1 MKTYKTAES
10 VCAGHPDKLCDFI
23 SDSIL
28 DACLYKDKSSR
39 VACEVMA
46 TRHRIIVAGE
56 ISCSKSVD
64 IRYEVRRAL
73 QKLGYNP
80 FAYLIYVFVHKQSKD
95 IAGGVDLS
103 VEARNGDTSCYA
115 HLGAGDQ
122 GTVYGYATDE
132 TDEYIPLPLL
142 LSHKICKRLDSVR
155 RDNIIRGIKP
165 DGKAQVTVEYLNGKP
180 KRIKTIVVSVQHG
193 KDKDLDVLKNEI
205 ISEVLHPVFQKFP
218 FDADTEILVNPSGR
232 FVERAS
238 PVPSRK
244 SGTNSVLPTKSKRF
258 ISGDDLGMYRLST
271 IPARNAPTI
280 ESNPII
286 CARPQLSASRIIT
299 NRKCEKLFVTLWK
312 NVRAMHG

>member
-10 VCAGHPDKLCDFI
+10 VCAGHPDKLCDYI

-56 ISCSKSVD
+56 ITCSKNVD

-80 FAYLIYVFVHKQSKD
+80 LAFLIYVFVHKQSRD

-103 VEARNGDTSCYA
+103 IEARNGDTSCYA
-115 HLGAGDQ
+115 HIGAGDQ

-142 LSHKICKRLDSVR
+142 LSHKICKRLDAVR
-155 RDNIIRGIKP
+155 RDNLIHGIKP
-165 DGKAQVTVEYLNGKP
+165 DGKAQVTVEYVNGKP
-180 KRIKTIVVSVQHG
+180 KR
-193 KDKDLDVLKNEI
+193 EI
-205 ISEVLHPVFQKFP
+205 
-218 FDADTEILVNPSGR
+218 GR
-232 FVERAS
+232 AHV
-238 PVPSRK
+238 
-244 SGTNSVLPTKSKRF
+244 
-258 ISGDDLGMYRLST
+258 
-271 IPARNAPTI
+271 
-280 ESNPII
+280 
-286 CARPQLSASRIIT
+286 
-299 NRKCEKLFVTLWK
+299 
-312 NVRAMHG
+312 